1 MRVPGCE
8 LHVKSQELMCA
19 LCSVGAATLLAAVL
33 VPIDAQMRYA
43 LTQAERQEILRVA
56 NEPRFADMP
65 PARIVPMLAAGVP
78 LYCQRVKLCPGAAC
92 AWTKPP
98 PRADDNAFVESLFK
112 TVKYRP
118 EFPVQGM
125 QSLAHARQW
134 AAEFAHWYNHVHRHS
149 GIQYV
154 TPHQRHT
161 GQDIEILRKR
171 RQVYEE
177 ARQTRLPAGAAIPAI
192 GITLTMW
199 P

>member
-1 MRVPGCE
+1 
-8 LHVKSQELMCA
+8 
-19 LCSVGAATLLAAVL
+19 
-33 VPIDAQMRYA
+33 
-43 LTQAERQEILRVA
+43 
-56 NEPRFADMP
+56 
-65 PARIVPMLAAGVP
+65 
-78 LYCQRVKLCPGAAC
+78 
-92 AWTKPP
+92 
-98 PRADDNAFVESLFK
+98 
-112 TVKYRP
+112 
-118 EFPVQGM
+118 M

-199 P
+199 L

>member
-1 MRVPGCE
+1 
-8 LHVKSQELMCA
+8 MCA
-19 LCSVGAATLLAAVL
+19 LCSVGAATLLTAVL

-65 PARIVPMLAAGVP
+65 PARIVPMLAAGCWLLAAGVP

-171 RQVYEE
+171 RQVYEQ

>member
-1 MRVPGCE
+1 
-8 LHVKSQELMCA
+8 MCA

-65 PARIVPMLAAGVP
+65 PARIVPMLAAGCWLLAAGVP

-171 RQVYEE
+171 RQVYEQ

>member
-171 RQVYEE
+171 RQVYEQ

>member
-1 MRVPGCE
+1 
-8 LHVKSQELMCA
+8 MCA

-149 GIQYV
+149 GIKYV